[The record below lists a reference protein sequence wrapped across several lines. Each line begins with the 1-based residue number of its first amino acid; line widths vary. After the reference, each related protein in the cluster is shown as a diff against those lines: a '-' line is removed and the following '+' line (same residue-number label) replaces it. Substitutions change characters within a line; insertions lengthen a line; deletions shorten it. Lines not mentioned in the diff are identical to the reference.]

1 MDWTIERVQAEFG
14 EDVLRDIVRD
24 VNDLMCG
31 KAGRGIKANRIGLA
45 DEIWRKL
52 LKRGGYTD
60 EGIAKAIAGAELMQA
75 DSAAAF
81 NPYTIHTVV
90 NIVEHNGGPIT
101 QAELHELLAAA
112 LRYRQLIPAAG

>member
-24 VNDLMCG
+24 MNDLMCG

-60 EGIAKAIAGAELMQA
+60 EGIAKALAGGDLMQA

-90 NIVEHNGGPIT
+90 NIVDTNGGPIT
-101 QAELHELLAAA
+101 QAELSDLLAAA
-112 LRYRQLIPAAG
+112 LRYRQLIPAG

>member
-1 MDWTIERVQAEFG
+1 MDWTIERVHREFG

-31 KAGRGIKANRIGLA
+31 KAGRGIKANRIGLPG
-45 DEIWRKL
+45 EIWKKL
-52 LKRGGYTD
+52 LRRGGYTD
-60 EGIAKAIAGAELMQA
+60 DGIAKALAGGELMQA

-90 NIVEHNGGPIT
+90 NVVEENGGPIT
-101 QAELHELLAAA
+101 SADLDALLAAA
-112 LRYRQLIPAAG
+112 LRYRQLIPAAT